1 MRIVLRMKK
10 LLLAAIVLAP
20 TLSAAEESNADKA
33 RLTVGVP
40 MYVYHSDE
48 RSGGRQ
54 WNDGWLNNEGILV
67 DATWPYMKLGSDS
80 TLRLGVTGGGF
91 DNSEFKTSLFLGG
104 VAEVETYATEKLSF
118 SVGSYVGAITGYEDG
133 LTGAIAPYVGTTYA
147 VSDRVEL
154 GARGYWLPGH
164 TFGVADSDAYIAA
177 ATIGTR
183 F

>member
-1 MRIVLRMKK
+1 MKK
-10 LLLAAIVLAP
+10 LLLAALVLCP
-20 TLSAAEESNADKA
+20 TLTAAAESNADKA

-40 MYVYHSDE
+40 AYVYHSDE

-54 WNDGWLNNEGILV
+54 WNDGWFNNEGILV
-67 DATWPYMKLGSDS
+67 DATWPYKKLGSDS

-91 DNSEFKTSLFLGG
+91 DNSEFKTSIFLGG
-104 VAEVETYATEKLSF
+104 VAEVETFATDSLSF
-118 SVGSYVGAITGYEDG
+118 SVGTYAGAITGYEDSV
-133 LTGAIAPYVGTTYA
+133 TAAIAPYIGISYA
-147 VSDRVEL
+147 VSERVEI
-154 GARGYWLPGH
+154 GARGFWLPGH